1 MQISLDEVR
10 QVAKWYQIERAQ
22 RTYPRETVPAPVSE
36 VSISEETQL
45 VRDVLNEVHSSAE
58 VREDRIQKLKATIE
72 AGEYNVS
79 SETIVEAIFKRT
91 LADRLR

>member
-10 QVAKWYQIERAQ
+10 RVAKLYQIERAE
-22 RTYPRETVPAPVSE
+22 RAYPREAVPAPASE
-36 VSISEETQL
+36 LSISEEAQL
-45 VRDVLNEVHSSAE
+45 VHNVLNEVHSSAE
-58 VREDRIQKLKATIE
+58 VREDRIQELKAKIE

-79 SETIVEAIFKRT
+79 SETIAEAIFKRT